1 MTRESPIR
9 HQPAGAFQI
18 EHFWNADDKRTHIDR
33 INPLDG
39 KSPSDGTGAHGVYH
53 REELQTHN
61 VTGEVIWAQIPAV
74 STSVEPGV
82 QADPIPDADKFYE

>member
-39 KSPSDGTGAHGVYH
+39 KSPADGTGAHGVYH
-53 REELQTHN
+53 REELQQDNASNATL
-61 VTGEVIWAQIPAV
+61 WAQIPAV
-74 STSVEPGV
+74 RPVTES
-82 QADPIPDADKFYE
+82 DPINE

>member
-1 MTRESPIR
+1 MAIASNAVIR
-9 HQPAGAFQI
+9 HQPGGPFQI

-53 REELQTHN
+53 REELQTDN
-61 VTGEVIWAQIPAV
+61 ASNAVIWAQIPRVVPAEPAP
-74 STSVEPGV
+74 VEPV
-82 QADPIPDADKFYE
+82 ADELFYE

>member
-9 HQPAGAFQI
+9 HQPGGAFQI

-53 REELQTHN
+53 REDLQTHN
-61 VTGEVIWAQIPAV
+61 VTGAVIWAQIPAAPA
-74 STSVEPGV
+74 VE
-82 QADPIPDADKFYE
+82 DKPFESDNVLEAHYE